1 VVLDADREWRKF
13 RSDKLKQM
21 YRIAGHATL
30 YFCLTAPAAA
40 LEHGP
45 HVHGT
50 GELQLALD
58 SNTLTLELHAPL
70 ENLLGFE
77 HAARTA
83 PEREAVK
90 AMTAKLE
97 RPEMLF
103 KLPKAASCT
112 ARPTRIDSP
121 LDSAPPTTSR
131 VGAKQG
137 GGDDHADL
145 SATFSFICARIDKL
159 DAIEVA
165 IFTAFPATRTINA
178 AIIGPRGQSAATLT
192 PNERVIRF

>member
-1 VVLDADREWRKF
+1 MPMKISIGLPNRPRKP
-13 RSDKLKQM
+13 S
-21 YRIAGHATL
+21 ANAT
-30 YFCLTAPAAA
+30 PWPIAAA
-40 LEHGP
+40 IEHGP

-50 GELQLALD
+50 GELQVAVD

-83 PEREAVK
+83 SEREAVK

-112 ARPTRIDSP
+112 ARPTRIESP
-121 LDSAPPTTSR
+121 LGAASAT
-131 VGAKQG
+131 GAHMDPNKNG
-137 GGDDHADL
+137 SDDHADL
-145 SATFSFICARIDKL
+145 SATFSFICTRIDKL
-159 DAIEVA
+159 DSIDVA
-165 IFTAFPATRTINA
+165 IFTAFPATRTLNA
-178 AIIGPRGQSAATLT
+178 AVIGPRGQSAATLT
-192 PNERVIRF
+192 PNQRVIRF

>member
-50 GELQLALD
+50 GELQVAVD

-83 PEREAVK
+83 SEREAVK

-112 ARPTRIDSP
+112 ARPTRIESP
-121 LDSAPPTTSR
+121 ITAASAT
-131 VGAKQG
+131 GARMDPKKNAG
-137 GGDDHADL
+137 GDHADL
-145 SATFSFICARIDKL
+145 SAPFSFICTRIDKL
-159 DAIEVA
+159 DSIEVA
-165 IFTAFPATRTINA
+165 IFTAFPATRTLNA
-178 AIIGPRGQSAATLT
+178 AVIGPRGQSAATLT
-192 PNERVIRF
+192 PNRRVIRF

>member
-1 VVLDADREWRKF
+1 M
-13 RSDKLKQM
+13 KQM

-50 GELQLALD
+50 GELQVAVD
-58 SNTLTLELHAPL
+58 SSTLTLELHAPL

-77 HAARTA
+77 HAPKTDA
-83 PEREAVK
+83 EREAVK

-112 ARPTRIDSP
+112 AHPTRIESP
-121 LDSAPPTTSR
+121 LGAASAT
-131 VGAKQG
+131 GAHIAPKKN
-137 GGDDHADL
+137 DDHADL
-145 SATFSFICARIDKL
+145 TATFSFICTRIDKL
-159 DAIEVA
+159 DSIDVA
-165 IFTAFPATRTINA
+165 IFTAFPATRTLNTA
-178 AIIGPRGQSAATLT
+178 VIGPRGQSAATLT
-192 PNERVIRF
+192 PNRRVIRF